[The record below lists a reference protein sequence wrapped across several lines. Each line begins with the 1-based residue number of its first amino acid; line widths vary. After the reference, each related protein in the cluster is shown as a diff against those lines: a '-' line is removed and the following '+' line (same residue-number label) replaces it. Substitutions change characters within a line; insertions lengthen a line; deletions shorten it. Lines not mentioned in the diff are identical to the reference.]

1 MSTSGL
7 RRFDRWVGVP
17 AAGLLTLFR
26 RRRDADAVL
35 RADRGIVLVKLAEQG
50 ATVLAVPAIRRAVEL
65 VGRERVHAVVFSSNR
80 PVFDELDLIP
90 AGNIHTIDG
99 SSPSTAVRDA
109 FRVVRR
115 LRAARVGAA
124 VDFEFFARSS
134 AVLCALSGATV
145 RSGLHSYWGEG
156 PWRGDLST
164 HRVSWNPQLHVAD
177 VFLQLVD
184 VLTRPA
190 GGLPAC
196 DPLPVSVD
204 AEVPRPAIDEADR
217 TRVHGLVAAVLGRDP
232 DEPLG
237 ELVVVNP
244 NSGDLLPLRRWP
256 HDRYVELVR
265 RVLAADGELTVLV
278 TGGPDE
284 VSSARALVD
293 AVDSPRCASIAGR
306 TTLHDLVVLYGLAT
320 VLVTND
326 SGPAHY
332 AALSDV
338 EVVTLFGPESPAVF
352 GSRSPRSTAVWS
364 GLPCSPC
371 VNALNDR
378 RTTCTDNRCMQAISV
393 DEVAVVVAERRQ
405 RALRG

>member
-17 AAGLLTLFR
+17 AAGLLTVFR
-26 RRRDADAVL
+26 RRDPDAVL
-35 RADRGIVLVKLAEQG
+35 PPDRGIVLVKLAEQG

-65 VGRERVHAVVFSSNR
+65 VGRDRVHAVVFASNR

-90 AGNIHTIDG
+90 SDNIHTIDG
-99 SSPSTAVRDA
+99 SSAGTAVRDA
-109 FRVVRR
+109 FGVVRR

-124 VDFEFFARSS
+124 IDLEFFARSS

-145 RSGLHSYWGEG
+145 RAGLHSYWGEG
-156 PWRGDLST
+156 PWRGDLLT

-184 VLTRPA
+184 VVTRPA
-190 GGLPAC
+190 GRLPAC
-196 DPLPVSVD
+196 DSLPADVD
-204 AEVPRPAIDEADR
+204 TEVPHPEIRVEDR
-217 TRVHGLVAAVLGRDP
+217 IRVRALVADALGRDA

-237 ELVVVNP
+237 ELVLVNP
-244 NSGDLLPLRRWP
+244 NAGDLLPLRRWP
-256 HDRYVELVR
+256 HDRYVDLVR
-265 RVLAADGELTVLV
+265 RVLAADPEVTVVV

-284 VSSARALVD
+284 EASARSLVD
-293 AVDSPRCASIAGR
+293 EIDSSRCVSVAGR
-306 TTLHDLVVLYGLAT
+306 TTLHDLVVLYDLAS

-352 GSRSPRSTAVWS
+352 GSRSARSTAIWS

-393 DEVAVVVAERRQ
+393 DEVAVVVADRRQ
-405 RALRG
+405 RRSRD

>member
-17 AAGLLTLFR
+17 AVGLLSVLR
-26 RRRDADAVL
+26 GRSDPDAVL
-35 RADRGIVLVKLAEQG
+35 RPDRGIVLVKLAEQG
-50 ATVLAVPAIRRAVEL
+50 ATVLAVPAIRRAVDL
-65 VGRERVHAVVFSSNR
+65 VGRDRVHAVVFASNR
-80 PVFDELDLIP
+80 PVLDELDLIP
-90 AGNIHTIDG
+90 AEHIHTIDG
-99 SSPSTAVRDA
+99 SSPMAAVRDA

-156 PWRGDLST
+156 PWRGNLST

-184 VLTRPA
+184 VLARPA
-190 GGLPAC
+190 GRLPAC
-196 DPLPVSVD
+196 DPLPVD
-204 AEVPRPAIDEADR
+204 TDDEVPRPEVTNADR
-217 TRVHGLVAAVLGRDP
+217 TRVRELVAGALGRTTG
-232 DEPLG
+232 EPVG

-256 HDRYVELVR
+256 QDRYVELVR
-265 RVLAADGELTVLV
+265 RMLAADPELAVVV

-284 VSSARALVD
+284 VASARVLVD
-293 AVDSPRCASIAGR
+293 EVDSPRCASVAGR
-306 TTLHDLVVLYGLAT
+306 TTLHDLVVLYGLAS
-320 VLVTND
+320 VLLTND

-352 GSRSPRSTAVWS
+352 GSRSPRSTAIWS

-393 DEVAVVVAERRQ
+393 DEVSVVVSERRQ
-405 RALRG
+405 RASRR

>member
-17 AAGLLTLFR
+17 AAGLLTLVR
-26 RRRDADAVL
+26 RRPDRDAVL
-35 RADRGIVLVKLAEQG
+35 RPDDGIVLVKLAEQG

-80 PVFDELDLIP
+80 PVLDELDLVP
-90 AGNIHTIDG
+90 PGNIHTIDG
-99 SSPSTAVRDA
+99 SSSMTAVRDA
-109 FRVVRR
+109 WRVIRR
-115 LRAARVGAA
+115 LRAAGVGAA

-164 HRVSWNPQLHVAD
+164 HRVAWNPQLHVAD

-184 VLTRPA
+184 VLREPA
-190 GGLPAC
+190 GRLPAC
-196 DPLPVSVD
+196 DPLPTTVD
-204 AEVPRPAIDEADR
+204 DDVPRPEIGDADR
-217 TRVHGLVAAVLGRDP
+217 RRVGALVAEALGRDP
-232 DEPLG
+232 ADPVG
-237 ELVVVNP
+237 ELVIVNP
-244 NSGDLLPLRRWP
+244 NSGDLVPLRRWP
-256 HDRYVELVR
+256 HERYVELVR
-265 RVLAADGELTVLV
+265 RVLAADPELSVVV

-284 VSSARALVD
+284 VSAAGALVGD
-293 AVDSPRCASIAGR
+293 VDSPRCVSIAGR
-306 TTLHDLVVLYGLAT
+306 TTLHDLVVLYGMAS

-352 GSRSPRSTAVWS
+352 GSRSPRSTAIWS

-393 DEVAVVVAERRQ
+393 DEVSVVVAERRQ
-405 RALRG
+405 RSLRG